1 MKKLISIIALIALAT
16 AAQGMGYKEVPA
28 IIKQHSKGADVN
40 VYDASYTSM
49 SEGLLREIVKD
60 HSRAMRKY
68 APLLLAKKDL
78 FDCDDYAFTFKA
90 TASYYSLMMGRNY
103 LCGVLIV
110 KQAKAFGGVPA
121 VGYHALNVI
130 LLDGVLY
137 VLEPQTYK
145 LTPLSEYPNRDNII
159 NLVI

>member
-16 AAQGMGYKEVPA
+16 AAQGMDYKEVYGS
-28 IIKQHSKGADVN
+28 IKQHSNGAAVG
-40 VYDASYTSM
+40 VYDPSYASM
-49 SEGLLREIVKD
+49 SEGLLKKIIGD
-60 HSRAMRKY
+60 HYRALRLY
-68 APLLLAKKDL
+68 APKLFSGNEL
-78 FDCDDYAFTFKA
+78 FDCDDYAFTFKSSV
-90 TASYYSLMMGRNY
+90 SYYGLMLGNNY

-159 NLVI
+159 SLII

>member
-1 MKKLISIIALIALAT
+1 MARSHLPALFGENAEEKKNDEEKNRTDRLKDINDDLEKRQQRAREDA
-16 AAQGMGYKEVPA
+16 ERRR
-28 IIKQHSKGADVN
+28 AD
-40 VYDASYTSM
+40 A
-49 SEGLLREIVKD
+49 RKD
-60 HSRAMRKY
+60 HSRAMRQY
-68 APLLLAKKDL
+68 APTTNSKNEL
-78 FDCDDYAFTFKA
+78 FDCDDYAFTFKSSV
-90 TASYYSLMMGRNY
+90 SYYGLMMGNNY

-159 NLVI
+159 NLII